1 MVAADELG
9 RALRPPVER
18 LGPCCVVEGAAAV
31 EEEQRA
37 PWAKVRVWVRVCK
50 PKQASPSRHPGARV
64 RVWKSSGHG
73 GVRSTLFTPAPR
85 PPGSGFRV

>member
-18 LGPCCVVEGAAAV
+18 LGPRCVVEGAAAV

-37 PWAKVRVWVRVCK
+37 PWARVRVWVRGCK
-50 PKQASPSRHPGARV
+50 PKRAGPIGHARARV

-73 GVRSTLFTPAPR
+73 GVRSTLFTPDPR